1 MKLIQFLSSRF
12 IIISLFFSSATWA
25 QPIFFKTDVDNPVS
39 VPFFIDDED
48 TEAVDKPNYPLAL
61 IAPNIQNSN
70 AWLTSEAI
78 ATVCVGALIIGSLG
92 LAFKYRAVIHR
103 TIFNGLRPAAI
114 VVEQAVEQLTDNSVI
129 DTSSETMPETE
140 AVAAPEILARLTMNR
155 AVEIVVEQAV
165 EMVVEQAV
173 EMVVEQA
180 VEQLTDNSV
189 LDTSS
194 ETMPETEAVA
204 APEILARL
212 TMNRAVEMVVEQ
224 AVEMVVEQAVE
235 QLTDN
240 SVIDTSS
247 ETMPETEAAAAPE
260 IFASITMDRAVEMV
274 QDSLLNKRIQRRDD
288 IVRGIINSISRT
300 KYSRATASK
309 DFASQIPKIQQTIIK
324 DIVFLIDNGQFY
336 MM

>member
-25 QPIFFKTDVDNPVS
+25 QPVFFKTDVDNPVS

-129 DTSSETMPETE
+129 
-140 AVAAPEILARLTMNR
+140 
-155 AVEIVVEQAV
+155 
-165 EMVVEQAV
+165 
-173 EMVVEQA
+173 
-180 VEQLTDNSV
+180 
-189 LDTSS
+189 DTSS

>member
-140 AVAAPEILARLTMNR
+140 A
-155 AVEIVVEQAV
+155 
-165 EMVVEQAV
+165 
-173 EMVVEQA
+173 
-180 VEQLTDNSV
+180 
-189 LDTSS
+189 
-194 ETMPETEAVA
+194 
-204 APEILARL
+204 
-212 TMNRAVEMVVEQ
+212 
-224 AVEMVVEQAVE
+224 
-235 QLTDN
+235 
-240 SVIDTSS
+240 
-247 ETMPETEAAAAPE
+247 AAAPE

-274 QDSLLNKRIQRRDD
+274 QDSLRNKRIQRRDN
-288 IVRGIINSISRT
+288 IVRGIINSISKT

-309 DFASQIPKIQQTIIK
+309 GFASQIPEIQQTIIK

>member
-114 VVEQAVEQLTDNSVI
+114 
-129 DTSSETMPETE
+129 
-140 AVAAPEILARLTMNR
+140 
-155 AVEIVVEQAV
+155 
-165 EMVVEQAV
+165 
-173 EMVVEQA
+173 VVEQA